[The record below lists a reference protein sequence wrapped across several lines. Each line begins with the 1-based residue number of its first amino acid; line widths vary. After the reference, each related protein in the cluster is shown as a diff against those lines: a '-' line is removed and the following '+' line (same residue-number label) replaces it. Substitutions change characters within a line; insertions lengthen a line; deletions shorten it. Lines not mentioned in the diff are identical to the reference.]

1 LRADLSGLD
10 VQMVHSAMAEPALAL
25 LEFYSIAA
33 GIEAGDAMVK
43 RAPVER
49 ILAGTIQPG
58 YFLVLV
64 TGEVADV
71 SEAVEAGLATG
82 GEALRDRLLL
92 PNVHAGVVAALRG
105 ERALAGAGAGA
116 FDALGIVETE
126 TVAAAIQAADAGLKG
141 AEVAL
146 NQLRLGDGLGGK
158 GLTLFSGLVS
168 NVEAAVAIGGDI
180 VSAQVVRRV
189 VIAQL
194 HGEMW
199 ANVNASG
206 RFGDLFGWLPS

>member
-1 LRADLSGLD
+1 MMDA
-10 VQMVHSAMAEPALAL
+10 PALAL
-25 LEFYSIAA
+25 LEFHSIAA

-71 SEAVEAGLATG
+71 VEAVDAGEAAG
-82 GEALRDRLLL
+82 GESLRDRLLL
-92 PNVHAGVVAALRG
+92 PNIHPGVVAALRG
-105 ERALAGAGAGA
+105 ARAPGEAGAGA

-126 TVAAAIQAADAGLKG
+126 TVAAAIRAADAGLKG

-158 GLTLFSGLVS
+158 GLALFSGLVS
-168 NVEAAVAIGGDI
+168 DVEAAVAIGGD
-180 VSAQVVRRV
+180 VVADRVVRRV

-199 ANVNASG
+199 ANVNGSG
-206 RFGDLFGWLPS
+206 RFGDHFEWPVS

>member
-1 LRADLSGLD
+1 
-10 VQMVHSAMAEPALAL
+10 MAVPALAL

-49 ILAGTIQPG
+49 IYAGTIQPG
-58 YFLVLV
+58 HFLVLV

-71 SEAVEAGLATG
+71 TEAVDAGRATS
-82 GEALRDRLLL
+82 GEALRDQLLL
-92 PNVHAGVVAALRG
+92 PNVHPGVVAALRG
-105 ERALAGAGAGA
+105 ARAPDGHTGA

-126 TVAAAIQAADAGLKG
+126 TVTAAIRAADAGLKG
-141 AEVAL
+141 AEVSL

-158 GLTLFSGLVS
+158 GLTLFAGLVS
-168 NVEAAVAIGGDI
+168 DVEAAVAIAGEAAGL
-180 VSAQVVRRV
+180 VVRRA

-199 ANVNASG
+199 TNVNSSG
-206 RFGDLFGWLPS
+206 RFGDLFAWPPS